1 MRLYTALVHH
11 PIQNKNGEMVTTA
24 ITNMDISDI
33 SRSCR
38 TFGVKK
44 YFLVSPAKAQHAM
57 VQRIL
62 GHWESDAGSMYNPDR
77 TDALR
82 VAQLV
87 DSLELAAEEVFKIEG
102 VRPQIVVTGAQFK
115 GEDLKVKELNAAL
128 KIDKTPVLLVFG
140 TGWGLHAS
148 IVEAADARLEPI
160 FSKAEDGYNHL
171 SVRSAVAIYL
181 DRLTTQAS

>member
-11 PIQNKNGEMVTTA
+11 PIRNKNGDMVTTA
-24 ITNMDISDI
+24 VTNMDISDI

-44 YFLVSPAKAQHAM
+44 YFLVTPANSQHNL
-57 VQRIL
+57 VKRIL

-77 TDALR
+77 TDAMR
-82 VAQLV
+82 VAALAN
-87 DSLELAAEEVFKIEG
+87 SLEDAVAQIEEIEG
-102 VRPQIVVTGAQFK
+102 VRPVVVVTGAQFSAV
-115 GEDLKVKELNAAL
+115 DLKINGLREQL
-128 KIDKTPVLLVFG
+128 KIDKHPVLLVFG

-148 IVEAADARLEPI
+148 LVEKADARLEPI
-160 FSKAEDGYNHL
+160 YSQAKDGYNHL

-181 DRLTTQAS
+181 DRLTAEAS

>member
-11 PIQNKNGEMVTTA
+11 PIRNKKGDMVTTA

-33 SRSCR
+33 SRSSR

-44 YFLVSPAKAQHAM
+44 YFLVSPATSQHNL
-57 VQRIL
+57 VRRIL

-77 TDALR
+77 TDAMR
-82 VAQLV
+82 VATLAH
-87 DSLELAAEEVFKIEG
+87 SLEEAVSQIEEIEG
-102 VRPQIVVTGAQFK
+102 VKPQVVVTGAQFK
-115 GEDLKVKELNAAL
+115 DTELKVSELREQL
-128 KIDKTPVLLVFG
+128 RIDKHPVLLVFG

-148 IVEAADARLEPI
+148 LVETADARLEPI
-160 FSKAEDGYNHL
+160 YSQADDGYNHL

-181 DRLTTQAS
+181 DRLTQKPL